1 MSTPFRDVQ
10 QYTHALEANPGL
22 LAELEAAISSSEDG
36 AALVRDLENFFTRY
50 VILPER
56 AALTLGL
63 WVMMTHTFDSFDA
76 VPYLVINSP
85 APRCGKTRLLE
96 CLELVVSKPRRA
108 SNISEAALFRTIEKF
123 APTLLLDE
131 AETLSGKSE
140 RAEFLRQ
147 ILNAGNRR
155 GAVVTRCVG
164 PSGNLDAQD
173 FSVFCPKVLAGIGT
187 FPQTITDRA
196 IVIGMQRR
204 KDSEPVERFLYRKVE
219 PAGKALSNRAIAFA
233 AQRREEIRAAYE
245 AAELGFISDRD
256 AEAWSPLF
264 AILSVAAPGRLPEL
278 RGCAERLTQSKSANA
293 EDDSVS
299 LRLLSDIRE
308 VWPDTEPKIF
318 TAELL
323 RRLKDIEDGP
333 WASDERFDGRRL
345 SHLLRPFWGKAATV
359 RIGTETRKGYTWQ
372 AAEAAFTRYLAP
384 QPSQPS
390 HPP

>member
-1 MSTPFRDVQ
+1 
-10 QYTHALEANPGL
+10 
-22 LAELEAAISSSEDG
+22 
-36 AALVRDLENFFTRY
+36 
-50 VILPER
+50 
-56 AALTLGL
+56 
-63 WVMMTHTFDSFDA
+63 
-76 VPYLVINSP
+76 
-85 APRCGKTRLLE
+85 
-96 CLELVVSKPRRA
+96 
-108 SNISEAALFRTIEKF
+108 
-123 APTLLLDE
+123 
-131 AETLSGKSE
+131 
-140 RAEFLRQ
+140 
-147 ILNAGNRR
+147 
-155 GAVVTRCVG
+155 
-164 PSGNLDAQD
+164 
-173 FSVFCPKVLAGIGT
+173 
-187 FPQTITDRA
+187 
-196 IVIGMQRR
+196 MQRR